1 MLRCRFIDLFYT
13 ILPLKIWRDFLI
25 RSHIERCSYCQAEL
39 ASREAAGS
47 LLMTENEVSL
57 EASLW
62 PQVKAGLV
70 SFKDDRAQAVPL
82 LAQKRWRW
90 AAATAGLFIAGLASF
105 WLLKGYRTEDMA
117 NGGKSPDRFRIN
129 YIKIEDKPAQAYLYQ
144 PGESDLIIIWVQKSP

>member
-1 MLRCRFIDLFYT
+1 MLRCRLIDLFYS

-25 RSHIERCSYCQAEL
+25 RGHIEQCPFCQAKL
-39 ASREAAGS
+39 TSREAARS
-47 LLMTENEVSL
+47 LMMTEDHVSL
-57 EASLW
+57 EDSLW
-62 PQVKAGLV
+62 PQVQAGVV
-70 SFKDDRAQAVPL
+70 SSKGGRARENRL
-82 LAQKRWRW
+82 LSQKRWRW
-90 AAATAGLFIAGLASF
+90 AAAAAGLFIAGLASF